1 MLLEVKNLKTCF
13 FLDKGI
19 VRVVGG
25 VDFEVRR
32 SQTLG
37 IVGKSGCGKTTTAR
51 VILRAYEPTSGKVL
65 FKTRN
70 GEWVNIPELDRKQLR
85 QLRQEMQMIF
95 QDPHSSLNLRMYVG
109 KLVEIAE
116 TEELLMNPK
125 HPYTEAL
132 LSAVP
137 KPDPRMRRKR
147 IVLPGE
153 VADPSNPP
161 SGCYFH
167 PRCRYARPICRE
179 EGPILREIAP
189 GHFVSCH
196 LAEELSLAGVMG

>member
-1 MLLEVKNLKTCF
+1 
-13 FLDKGI
+13 
-19 VRVVGG
+19 
-25 VDFEVRR
+25 
-32 SQTLG
+32 
-37 IVGKSGCGKTTTAR
+37 
-51 VILRAYEPTSGKVL
+51 
-65 FKTRN
+65 
-70 GEWVNIPELDRKQLR
+70 
-85 QLRQEMQMIF
+85 MIF
-95 QDPHSSLNLRMYVG
+95 QDPRSSLNLRMYVG
-109 KLVEIAE
+109 KLVEMAE

-137 KPDPRMRRKR
+137 KPDPRMRKRR

-167 PRCRYARPICRE
+167 PRCRYARPICRGE
-179 EGPILREIAP
+179 EPALREIAP

-196 LAEELSLAGVMG
+196 RADELSLAGVVR

>member
-153 VADPSNPP
+153 VADPTNPP

-167 PRCRYARPICRE
+167 PHCRYARPICRE